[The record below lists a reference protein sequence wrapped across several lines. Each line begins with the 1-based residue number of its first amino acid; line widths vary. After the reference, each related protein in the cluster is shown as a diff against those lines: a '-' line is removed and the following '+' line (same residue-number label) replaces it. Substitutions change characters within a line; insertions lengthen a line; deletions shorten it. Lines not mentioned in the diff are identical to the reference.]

1 MATQKTDLMKMNIFS
16 SNSSLNSTD
25 LNENFKIIEEEFND
39 RSVNVKWFGAKG
51 DGSTD
56 DTTAIQNA
64 VNYVKS
70 MGTGTVYFPDG
81 TYMISATI
89 YADFGRF
96 ALAGAGGS
104 RSVIRGTATHKGVL
118 VQIGNRLGNK
128 RDNVVLRG
136 MTFQNSG
143 GDGLHLENV
152 SSYLI
157 DDCQFNHNKGHGLY
171 AYQSWVGVVNA
182 SQFYRNEIDGFFSDT
197 NVQGLSF
204 TGAHFIENKR
214 NGLYAP
220 RKSSITGCI
229 FEENV
234 ETDILI
240 ENRQGLFL
248 GGNYFEAGLD
258 SGHRIKIVDS
268 NGITLEANGIGD
280 NRSSVYVTGNSR
292 NITISNSYSSY
303 NFDDAFYSNYR
314 QTYIDADCKK
324 IRVYRNHG
332 PVVVHPNAIKQVDFG
347 NRSNVRDFNFPQGE
361 FNTLIG
367 GIPAGWAV
375 YNGTPTCT
383 IIPSIAG
390 ECAKAL
396 RVTFLMAKGMYF
408 FRTISGLKPNTVYTL
423 AALFQL
429 QSDGTKGHFGF
440 YGAPET
446 TLLPSDGR
454 HYYNFNGGP
463 TVATAACKSDSAG
476 KLKVGFGSNQAC
488 TYDIEWFSV
497 LEGYYDPDTFPR
509 KYDRFQPNVLQ
520 SPDGSYFLLKIDNQG
535 AICTQKL

>member
-1 MATQKTDLMKMNIFS
+1 MATQKTDLMKLNSFS
-16 SNSSLNSTD
+16 SNSSINYAD
-25 LNENFKIIEEEFND
+25 INENFKIIESEFNA

-56 DTTAIQNA
+56 DTTAIQNTI
-64 VNYVKS
+64 NYVQNL
-70 MGTGTVYFPDG
+70 GTGTVYFPDG
-81 TYMISATI
+81 IYMVSATLN
-89 YADFGRF
+89 ADFGQF
-96 ALAGAGGS
+96 ALVGAGGN

-136 MTFQNSG
+136 LTFRNAG
-143 GDGLHLENV
+143 ADGVHLEYV

-157 DDCQFNHNKGHGLY
+157 DDCQFKYNKGHGLY
-171 AYQSWVGVVNA
+171 GYQSWVGVITA
-182 SQFYRNEIDGFFSDT
+182 SQFYLNEMDGFYSDT

-204 TGAHFIENKR
+204 IGAHFIDNKR

-229 FEENV
+229 FEKNV
-234 ETDILI
+234 ETDITI

-248 GGNYFEAGLD
+248 GGNYFESGMT
-258 SGHRIKIVDS
+258 SGHRIKIIDS
-268 NGITLEANGIGD
+268 NGITLEGNGIGD

-292 NITISNSYSSY
+292 NITISNSFTSY
-303 NFDDAFYSNYR
+303 DFDDSFYSNYR
-314 QTYIDADCKK
+314 QTYVDANCKK

-332 PVVVHPNAIKQVDFG
+332 PVVVHPNAVKQVDFG
-347 NRSNVRDFNFPQGE
+347 NRSVVRDFNFPKGE
-361 FNTLIG
+361 FNTLTG
-367 GIPAGWAV
+367 GVPTGWAE
-375 YNGTPTCT
+375 YNGAPVCT

-390 ECAKAL
+390 ECPNAL
-396 RVTFLMAKGMYF
+396 RVTFPVAKGTYF
-408 FRTISGLKPNTVYTL
+408 YRTLTGLKPNTVYTL
-423 AALFQL
+423 AAMFRL

-446 TLLPSDGR
+446 TLLPSDHR

-463 TVATAACKSDSAG
+463 TVATAACKSDAAG
-476 KLKVGFGSNQAC
+476 NLKIGFGSNQAC
-488 TYDIEWFSV
+488 TFDIEWFSV

-509 KYDRFQPNVLQ
+509 KYERFQPNVLQ
-520 SPDGSYFLLKIDNQG
+520 SPDGSYFLLKVDNLG
-535 AICTQKL
+535 VVSTQKL